1 MVNNIKVGSH
11 TGGFTP
17 FSFNITSA
25 ILAKGKNCVVVK
37 VWDPTDKSSQPR
49 GKQVSKPEGIWYTPV
64 TGIWQ
69 TVWIEPVS
77 NAYIES
83 LHITPDIDNHLL
95 IVKTEL
101 EGSINADVIE
111 VEVYDDENLIL
122 TEKSI
127 YSQPVEI
134 VMPQNVKLWSPDS
147 PFLYKLKIR
156 LKKGNEILD
165 AVESYAA
172 MRKYSVS
179 RDFMVLF
186 VWS

>member
-1 MVNNIKVGSH
+1 
-11 TGGFTP
+11 
-17 FSFNITSA
+17 
-25 ILAKGKNCVVVK
+25 
-37 VWDPTDKSSQPR
+37 
-49 GKQVSKPEGIWYTPV
+49 VSKPEGIWYTPV

-179 RDFMVLF
+179 RDSHGIVRLELNNKALF
-186 VWS
+186 QFGTLDQGWWPDGLYTAPTDDAMLYDIKKQKILDLI